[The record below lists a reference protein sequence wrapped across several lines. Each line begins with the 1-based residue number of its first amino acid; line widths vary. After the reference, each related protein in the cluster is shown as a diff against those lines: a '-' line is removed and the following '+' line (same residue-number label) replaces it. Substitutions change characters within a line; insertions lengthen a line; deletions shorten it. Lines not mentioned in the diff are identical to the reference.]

1 MNDLLTGVYGIAIKL
16 TLVIALCGGLYG
28 VHKYKVHQAVQE
40 AVQVV
45 NTQHSS
51 ELFSQKEK
59 LLDKVRLKEQEL
71 QGSFNKTKEE
81 NDAKIKTLS
90 TSVTSLLDSLRN
102 RPTRE
107 ASNSSATQDST
118 TAASPQ
124 GFTGAG
130 LFKDDASFLVRFASD
145 TETLKLG
152 LIQCYREF
160 DEAKKAVESFSDKK

>member
-1 MNDLLTGVYGIAIKL
+1 MINPLTGTYAILIKL
-16 TLVIALCGGLYG
+16 SLVVALCGGLYG
-28 VHKYKVHQAVQE
+28 TYKFKVHQAVQE

-45 NTQHSS
+45 NTQHSA
-51 ELFSQKEK
+51 ELFKQKEL
-59 LLDKVRLKEQEL
+59 LLDKAREKEQEL
-71 QGSFNKTKEE
+71 QANFNKTKEE
-81 NDAKIKTLS
+81 TDAKIK
-90 TSVTSLLDSLRN
+90 SLNATTATMLDSLRN

-107 ASNSSATQDST
+107 ASNSSATQGST

-130 LFKDDASFLVRFASD
+130 LFKDDASFLIGYAAN

-160 DEAKKAVESFSDKK
+160 DDVKKAVESFSNK